1 MGSNENI
8 KDELV
13 GTKESTAIDESMEG
27 KPRPN
32 ENTVKL
38 KQLMRQLSD
47 SPAIMTGN
55 SSSLAKRYT
64 RILAVVALYWFVSI
78 TLVFLN
84 KSLLSGATSV
94 DAPLFITCFQC
105 TVTAAACYGILALPP
120 NFGDSLACGQLTISI
135 QTLKKVLPLSV
146 VFVAMITFNNLCLK
160 YVGVS
165 FYYIGRSLTTVFNV
179 AFTYLILGQKT
190 SVRAITCCFII
201 ILGFWLGVDQE
212 SNSGSLSLSGT
223 IYGVLASVFVSLYA
237 IYIKRILPV
246 VDNNVWLL
254 TFYNNVNAMLLFLPM
269 MLVFGEFPV
278 IWGFEGLFSPTFWL
292 LMTLGGVFGCGIG
305 YVTGLQVKV
314 TSPLTHNISGTA
326 KAAAQTVLATHVNA
340 EIKSFWWWVSNF
352 VVLMGSAAYARVRQ
366 LEMASEKQREILP
379 SSSTSTSSSSAEIE
393 KKEIKP

>member
-1 MGSNENI
+1 MGTNENI

-13 GTKESTAIDESMEG
+13 GETTAKVDDSMEA
-27 KPRPN
+27 KPIPN

-64 RILAVVALYWFVSI
+64 TILSVVALYWFVSI

-84 KSLLSGATSV
+84 KSLLSGGTSV

-105 TVTAAACYGILALPP
+105 TVTAAACYAIVSLPP
-120 NFGDSLACGQLTISI
+120 NFWEAKNLSCGQITISI

-165 FYYIGRSLTTVFNV
+165 FYYVGRSLTTVFNV

-190 SVRAITCCFII
+190 SVRAILCCFII
-201 ILGFWLGVDQE
+201 LLGFWLGVDQE
-212 SNSGSLSLSGT
+212 SNAGSLSLSGT

-246 VDNNVWLL
+246 VDGNVWLL
-254 TFYNNVNAMLLFLPM
+254 TFYNNVNAMLLFIPM
-269 MLVFGEFPV
+269 MIIFGEFPV
-278 IWGFEGLFSPTFWL
+278 ILAFDGLFSPTFWF

-340 EIKSFWWWVSNF
+340 EIKSFWWWVSNA
-352 VVLMGSAAYARVRQ
+352 VVLIGSAMYARVRQ
-366 LEMASEKQREILP
+366 LEMKSETKREILP
-379 SSSTSTSSSSAEIE
+379 SSNASTSSAEIE
-393 KKEIKP
+393 KKESKP

>member
-1 MGSNENI
+1 
-8 KDELV
+8 
-13 GTKESTAIDESMEG
+13 
-27 KPRPN
+27 
-32 ENTVKL
+32 
-38 KQLMRQLSD
+38 
-47 SPAIMTGN
+47 MTGN
-55 SSSLAKRYT
+55 STSLAKRYT
-64 RILAVVALYWFVSI
+64 RILSVVALYWFVSI

-84 KSLLSGATSV
+84 KSLLSGGTSV

-105 TVTAAACYGILALPP
+105 TVTAAACYAIVSLPP
-120 NFGDSLACGQLTISI
+120 NVWEAESVSCGQITISI

-190 SVRAITCCFII
+190 SVRAISCCFII

-212 SNSGSLSLSGT
+212 SNSGSLSMSGT
-223 IYGVLASVFVSLYA
+223 TYGVLASVFVSLYA

-254 TFYNNVNAMLLFLPM
+254 TFYNNVNAMLLFIPL
-269 MLVFGEFPV
+269 MLIFGEFPV
-278 IWGFEGLFSPTFWL
+278 IMAFDGLFSPTFWF
-292 LMTLGGVFGCGIG
+292 LMTMGGVFGCAIG
-305 YVTGLQVKV
+305 YVTGLQIKV

-379 SSSTSTSSSSAEIE
+379 SSSTSTSAELE

>member
-1 MGSNENI
+1 MG

-165 FYYIGRSLTTVFNV
+165 FYYVSRSLTTVFNV
-179 AFTYLILGQKT
+179 IMSYVILGQKT
-190 SVRAITCCFII
+190 SMKAIICCGII
-201 ILGFWLGVDQE
+201 ILGFYLGVDAE
-212 SNSGSLSLSGT
+212 GDAGSLSIMGT
-223 IYGVLASVFVSLYA
+223 IYGVLASLSVSLYA
-237 IYIKRILPV
+237 IYIKRVLPA
-246 VDNNVWLL
+246 VDDNVWLL
-254 TFYNNVNAMLLFLPM
+254 TFYNNINAMILFVPLIV
-269 MLVFGEFPV
+269 VFGELPEIV
-278 IWGFEGLFSPTFWL
+278 SYSELFTIKFFL
-292 LMTLGGVFGCGIG
+292 LMTAGGIFGFAIG

-326 KAAAQTVLATHVNA
+326 KAAAQTVLATQWWG
-340 EIKSFWWWVSNF
+340 EIKTTWWWISNII
-352 VVLMGSAAYARVRQ
+352 VLAGSALYTKVKQ
-366 LEMASEKQREILP
+366 MEMAAKQETIP
-379 SSSTSTSSSSAEIE
+379 SVSSKSSSERNLSRSNSTSSSKSE
-393 KKEIKP
+393 KQ

>member
-1 MGSNENI
+1 MGTNENT
-8 KDELV
+8 KDGLV
-13 GTKESTAIDESMEG
+13 GETDKVDDSMEG
-27 KPRPN
+27 KPKPN

-38 KQLMRQLSD
+38 KQLMRQLSEQ
-47 SPAIMTGN
+47 SPIMTGN
-55 SSSLAKRYT
+55 SGSLAKRYT
-64 RILAVVALYWFVSI
+64 RIVSVVALYWFVSI

-84 KSLLSGATSV
+84 KSLLSGSTSV

-105 TVTAAACYGILALPP
+105 TVTAAACYAIVSLPP
-120 NFGDSLACGQLTISI
+120 NFGENLACGQITISLE
-135 QTLKKVLPLSV
+135 TLKKVLPLSV

-160 YVGVS
+160 NVGVS

-190 SVRAITCCFII
+190 SMRAIFCCFVI

-212 SNSGSLSLSGT
+212 NDSGSLSMSGT
-223 IYGVLASVFVSLYA
+223 VYGVLASVFVSLYA

-254 TFYNNVNAMLLFLPM
+254 TFYNNVNAMLLFVPM
-269 MLVFGEFPV
+269 MIVFGEFPV
-278 IWGFEGLFSPTFWL
+278 ILAFEGLFSPTFWF

-326 KAAAQTVLATHVNA
+326 KAAAQTVIATHVNA
-340 EIKSFWWWVSNF
+340 EIKSFTWWLSNA
-352 VVLMGSAAYARVRQ
+352 VVLCGSAAYARVRQ
-366 LEMASEKQREILP
+366 LEMASEKTREILP
-379 SSSTSTSSSSAEIE
+379 SSNSSTSSAEME
-393 KKEIKP
+393 KKESKP

>member
-1 MGSNENI
+1 
-8 KDELV
+8 
-13 GTKESTAIDESMEG
+13 
-27 KPRPN
+27 
-32 ENTVKL
+32 
-38 KQLMRQLSD
+38 
-47 SPAIMTGN
+47 MTGN
-55 SSSLAKRYT
+55 STSLAKRYT
-64 RILAVVALYWFVSI
+64 RILSVVALYWFVSI
-78 TLVFLN
+78 TMVFLN
-84 KSLLSGATSV
+84 KSLLSGTTSV

-105 TVTAAACYGILALPP
+105 TVTAAVCYGIVSLPP
-120 NFGDSLACGQLTISI
+120 NIGENVSCGQITISI

-146 VFVAMITFNNLCLK
+146 VFVVMITFNNLCLK
-160 YVGVS
+160 NVGVS

-179 AFTYLILGQKT
+179 VFTYLVLGQKT
-190 SVRAITCCFII
+190 SFNSIICCIVI

-246 VDNNVWLL
+246 VENNVWLL

-366 LEMASEKQREILP
+366 LEMASETQREILP
-379 SSSTSTSSSSAEIE
+379 SSTTSSSAELE
-393 KKEIKP
+393 K

>member
-1 MGSNENI
+1 
-8 KDELV
+8 
-13 GTKESTAIDESMEG
+13 
-27 KPRPN
+27 
-32 ENTVKL
+32 
-38 KQLMRQLSD
+38 MRQLSD
-47 SPAIMTGN
+47 SQPKMNG
-55 SSSLAKRYT
+55 SSNSLAKRYT
-64 RILAVVALYWFVSI
+64 KIAIVVALYWFVSI

-84 KSLLSGATSV
+84 KSLLSGTQSV

-105 TVTAAACYGILALPP
+105 VITAAACYAVASLPP
-120 NFGDSLACGQLTISI
+120 NFGESMNCVQISISLTI
-135 QTLKKVLPLSV
+135 LKRVLPLSI

-165 FYYIGRSLTTVFNV
+165 FYYVGRSLTTVFNV

-190 SVRAITCCFII
+190 SVRAILCCFII
-201 ILGFWLGVDQE
+201 LLGFWLGVDQE

-269 MLVFGEFPV
+269 MLVFGEFPK
-278 IWGFEGLFSPTFWL
+278 IWAFDGLFSPTFWS
-292 LMTLGGVFGCGIG
+292 LMTLGGVFGCAIG

-326 KAAAQTVLATHVNA
+326 KAAAQTVLATQINA
-340 EIKSFWWWVSNF
+340 EIKSFWWWISNA
-352 VVLMGSAAYARVRQ
+352 VVLFGSAAYARVRQ
-366 LEMASEKQREILP
+366 LEMAKDTQREVLP
-379 SSSTSTSSSSAEIE
+379 STARISSNGNKTEYKDE
-393 KKEIKP
+393 K